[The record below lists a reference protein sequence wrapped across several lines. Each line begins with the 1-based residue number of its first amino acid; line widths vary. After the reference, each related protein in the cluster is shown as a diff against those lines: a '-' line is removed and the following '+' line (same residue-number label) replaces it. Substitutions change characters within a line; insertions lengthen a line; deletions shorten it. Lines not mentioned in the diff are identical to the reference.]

1 MLALTD
7 NTTWLDDKSKGDFRI
22 RVSDIERTIWITGIS
37 AYPGKLTALYSYF
50 PVMSSSFVANWIE
63 SQRALSHRLFS
74 LIADDS
80 SATSESDRRTAY
92 AEYRANS
99 DPSESHYIYHLNSII
114 VPMSLLFKPMYV
126 YEGTSAMNYA
136 GLGALYAQ
144 LQIKMID
151 TVGVQFNEQRQ
162 LISWMTEG
170 AVARYNAKVNCFFS
184 RESQV
189 DFWEQLAF
197 EVVFKAFQK
206 SKLQAHAHGIRLQG
220 LEDFSDDAIFYM
232 SYCYISCSRTASKI
246 TPIRRSHVCNA
257 ITETEH
263 FRSTFGCK
271 APKESNM
278 NECPAFWP

>member
-1 MLALTD
+1 MLGLTD

-37 AYPGKLTALYSYF
+37 AYPGKLTALYSHF
-50 PVMSSSFVANWIE
+50 PVMTGSFVANWIE

-162 LISWMTEG
+162 LVSWMTEG
-170 AVARYNAKVNCFFS
+170 PMARYNAKVNCFFS

-189 DFWEQLAF
+189 SLYAEVKNLQMKNKFDFTRNQERPLI
-197 EVVFKAFQK
+197 VGFQADG
-206 SKLQAHAHGIRLQG
+206 QR
-220 LEDFSDDAIFYM
+220 
-232 SYCYISCSRTASKI
+232 
-246 TPIRRSHVCNA
+246 
-257 ITETEH
+257 
-263 FRSTFGCK
+263 
-271 APKESNM
+271 
-278 NECPAFWP
+278 